1 MPKTPSQEVFGC
13 LGHITH
19 SKTHGPLIWPNWNI
33 SQTSISLK
41 SEDSPNQTTI
51 WGPRSC
57 EAAIIWPDLWSVL
70 SYFLGFTSPT
80 KSQKPMDSHFHSCVI
95 SGEPPGLRGKD
106 RHLKGRLR
114 RGFQQSTLDSAS
126 QCLRISNFWPP
137 KKTLPNTVDG
147 TEIPN
152 NHLGCKI
159 PCTKHYETW

>member
-1 MPKTPSQEVFGC
+1 MDHLSGQIKIFHQPRFPWNQGFPQPNHH
-13 LGHITH
+13 LGAQ
-19 SKTHGPLIWPNWNI
+19 N
-33 SQTSISLK
+33 
-41 SEDSPNQTTI
+41 
-51 WGPRSC
+51 SC
-57 EAAIIWPDLWSVL
+57 EAAIIWPDLWSIL
-70 SYFLGFTSPT
+70 SYFSGFTSPT

-137 KKTLPNTVDG
+137 KKTLPNHKLRKDTVDDS
-147 TEIPN
+147 EIPN